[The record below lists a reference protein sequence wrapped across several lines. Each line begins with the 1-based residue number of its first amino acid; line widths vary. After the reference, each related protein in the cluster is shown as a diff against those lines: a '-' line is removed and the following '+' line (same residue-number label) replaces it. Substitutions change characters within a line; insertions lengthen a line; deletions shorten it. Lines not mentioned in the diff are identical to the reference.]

1 MKKSSKIILTL
12 LALIVVV
19 YGIFV
24 FADSKRLEKADKGT
38 KPIITISEDKE
49 NHSFMGLGYNVKY
62 YLNEGETEYK
72 NAYGA
77 ECRLFGKI
85 LLWAYVEDKHEGE
98 KETTK
103 SDAEQNAV
111 KKAVTVSQTEG
122 DTKAIG
128 LNEADSKE
136 VKKLIEKCK
145 FEVNPI
151 DNMNDAVITIDAKDY
166 CYDSANGIFTF
177 SDKNTPINEEKTAAL
192 NEEERVALNS
202 LLSEYI
208 VLGSQDEPKWAYP
221 PMVMVNDELYLDT
234 GHTNNE
240 AKCGVMDG
248 EISSSVEAYERPTE
262 NDQSNFGKGYGYQL
276 GAEEGTIEVLI
287 DGKWVIYATEEK
299 RAEIQNVNN

>member
-12 LALIVVV
+12 LALIVAV

-38 KPIITISEDKE
+38 KPIITISEDEE

-85 LLWAYVEDKHEGE
+85 LLWAYVQDK
-98 KETTK
+98 
-103 SDAEQNAV
+103 D
-111 KKAVTVSQTEG
+111 
-122 DTKAIG
+122 
-128 LNEADSKE
+128 
-136 VKKLIEKCK
+136 
-145 FEVNPI
+145 
-151 DNMNDAVITIDAKDY
+151 
-166 CYDSANGIFTF
+166 
-177 SDKNTPINEEKTAAL
+177 
-192 NEEERVALNS
+192 NEEERISNKGS
-202 LLSEYI
+202 GW
-208 VLGSQDEPKWAYP
+208 VLV
-221 PMVMVNDELYLDT
+221 PMIMVNDELYLDT